1 LALGL
6 SSVCHTLTLHSLRLF
21 RYSIVSVDGT
31 MKPFRANFKDAW
43 SRLTWPD
50 LVSTAVAA
58 GGLMAAILGFNGGFF
73 SFLKY
78 LAVLAGVYLLFRLF
92 GWWRN
97 RLLWSLRNRLIVAYL
112 FIAVVPILLIVA
124 LVLIAGRVLYS
135 QLGAYLLHEDIQDR
149 IEMIADISEHI
160 AIADGTL
167 PRGITQ
173 DESERILA
181 AQSHAVH
188 DRELPGLSISFSD
201 DTILLKRLPP
211 SGKRAFA
218 GLLQQGDSLS
228 LTALRAIPGSRGERI
243 VMLRVPVTPEFL
255 NTVAPDLG
263 AIQLNL
269 MERYTGGSPQGVI
282 YPSGEEQYK
291 VAKPIVARNRVLQD
305 AMFWIDPPV
314 RVVSSL
320 DSFFVAPDG
329 SVELHRPVLAVFNA
343 RPSRLNARIFT
354 SLGELRDSYL
364 LLLILVGIVFLLIEA
379 AALATGIVLT
389 RRITRAV
396 ADLYRGTQY
405 VQAMDFSHRV
415 QIELRDQL
423 GELGESFN
431 KMTGSI
437 ANLVEEENKR
447 RRLENEI
454 SIAREVQ
461 NQLFPSTLPS
471 VPGVEIEAICK
482 AARSVSGDY
491 YDFIQL
497 SPTHIAIAIA
507 DISGKGISAALLM
520 ASLQAALRSQML
532 SEGSQRLSMAELVS
546 RLNKHLVRNTG
557 DDRFATFFIAIYDS
571 ATRTLRYTN
580 AGHLPAFLICNGNAE
595 QLDKGGMV
603 LGVVED
609 YLYEEGSLTVGS
621 GALLIG
627 YSDGLIEPENVY
639 GEEFGIRRLQEAA
652 VRLQGAAP
660 LMVAESLMA
669 AAEEWA
675 GTPEQADDMTVIV
688 ARLR

>member
-1 LALGL
+1 MTSFRSSLKEVWDRL
-6 SSVCHTLTLHSLRLF
+6 S
-21 RYSIVSVDGT
+21 
-31 MKPFRANFKDAW
+31 
-43 SRLTWPD
+43 WPD
-50 LVSTAVAA
+50 LASTAIAA
-58 GGLMAAILGFNGGFF
+58 VGLLTAIFGLGGGLF

-78 LAVLAGVYLLFRLF
+78 LAVLAGAYLLFRLI

-112 FIAVVPILLIVA
+112 FIAVVPILLIVT
-124 LVLIAGRVLYS
+124 LVLLAGRILYS
-135 QLGAYLLHEDIQDR
+135 QLGAYILHEDIQNRVD
-149 IEMIADISEHI
+149 MIADISEHI

-167 PRGITQ
+167 PRGVTQ

-181 AQSHAVH
+181 AQSHAIH
-188 DRELPGLSISFSD
+188 DRELLGLSISFAD
-201 DTILLKRLPP
+201 DTTLLRKITP
-211 SGKRAFA
+211 SNKTSYA

-228 LTALRAIPGSRGERI
+228 LTSLRAIPGSKGERI
-243 VMLRVPVTPEFL
+243 VMLRVPVTPDFL

-269 MERYTGGSPQGVI
+269 MERYTGGAPQAVI

-305 AMFWIDPPV
+305 AMFWIDPAV
-314 RVVSSL
+314 SVVSSL
-320 DSFFVAPDG
+320 DSVFVAHDG
-329 SVELHRPVLAVFNA
+329 KVELHQPVLAVFNA

-364 LLLILVGIVFLLIEA
+364 VLLILVGIVFLLIEA

-415 QIELRDQL
+415 QIEHRDQL
-423 GELGESFN
+423 GELAESFN
-431 KMTGSI
+431 QMTGSI
-437 ANLVEEENKR
+437 STLIEEQNKR
-447 RRLENEI
+447 QRLENEI

-461 NQLFPSTLPS
+461 NQLFPST
-471 VPGVEIEAICK
+471 
-482 AARSVSGDY
+482 
-491 YDFIQL
+491 F
-497 SPTHIAIAIA
+497 
-507 DISGKGISAALLM
+507 
-520 ASLQAALRSQML
+520 SLQAALRSQML
-532 SEGSQRLSMAELVS
+532 SEGSERLNMAELVS

-580 AGHLPAFLICNGNAE
+580 AGHLPAFLICNGNSE

-603 LGVVED
+603 LGVMED
-609 YLYEEGSLTVGS
+609 YVYEEGSLEVRPD
-621 GALLIG
+621 ALLIG

>member
-1 LALGL
+1 MT
-6 SSVCHTLTLHSLRLF
+6 S
-21 RYSIVSVDGT
+21 
-31 MKPFRANFKDAW
+31 FRANLKEVW

-58 GGLMAAILGFNGGFF
+58 VGLLAAVFDFNGGLF

-78 LAVLAGVYLLFRLF
+78 LAVLASFYLLFRF
-92 GWWRN
+92 IGWWRN

-112 FIAVVPILLIVA
+112 FIAAVPILSIVT
-124 LVLIAGRVLYS
+124 LVVLAARILYS
-135 QLGAYLLHEDIQDR
+135 QLGAYLLYEDIHQR
-149 IEMIADISEHI
+149 INMIADISEHI
-160 AIADGTL
+160 AIAHQTL
-167 PRGITQ
+167 PPSVTEA
-173 DESERILA
+173 ESERILA
-181 AQSHAVH
+181 SQSHAVH
-188 DRELPGLSISFSD
+188 DRELPGLSIRFSND
-201 DTILLKRLPP
+201 QTL
-211 SGKRAFA
+211 SGKVIPAGKRSFA
-218 GLLQQGDSLS
+218 GLLQEGDVLFLASL
-228 LTALRAIPGSRGERI
+228 RIIPDRKGER
-243 VMLRVPVTPEFL
+243 VVTLRVLVNPEFL
-255 NTVAPDLG
+255 STVAPDLG
-263 AIQLNL
+263 GIQLNL
-269 MERYTGGSPQGVI
+269 MERYTGGPQPAL
-282 YPSGEEQYK
+282 YRSGDAQYI
-291 VAKPIVARNRVLQD
+291 AALRIVASNRTIQN
-305 AMFWIDPPV
+305 AMFWIDSPV
-314 RVVSSL
+314 DVVTRL
-320 DSFFVAPDG
+320 DSVYVGGDG
-329 SVELHRPVLAVFNA
+329 SVELARPVFAASNA
-343 RPSRLNARIFT
+343 RPSRLNGRIFT
-354 SLGELRDSYL
+354 SLGELRDSYVIFFIL
-364 LLLILVGIVFLLIEA
+364 LGIVFVLVEA
-379 AALATGIVLT
+379 AASATGFVLA

-415 QIELRDQL
+415 QIEKRDQL

-431 KMTGSI
+431 RMTGSI
-437 ANLVEEENKR
+437 SQLIEEENKR
-447 RRLENEI
+447 RRLEDEI

-520 ASLQAALRSQML
+520 ASLQAALRSQL
-532 SEGSQRLSMAELVS
+532 LVEGSECLSMVELVS

-557 DDRFATFFIAIYDS
+557 DDRFATFFIGVYDS
-571 ATRTLRYTN
+571 AARTLRYTN
-580 AGHLPAFLICNGNAE
+580 AGHLPAFLICNGTSE
-595 QLDKGGMV
+595 RLDKGGMV

-609 YLYEEGSLTVGS
+609 YAYEEGSLTVGQDS
-621 GALLIG
+621 LLIG

-639 GEEFGIRRLQEAA
+639 GEEFGIRRLEEAA
-652 VRLQGAAP
+652 VRVQGAAP

>member
-1 LALGL
+1 VATAGLLA
-6 SSVCHTLTLHSLRLF
+6 SIFDLR
-21 RYSIVSVDGT
+21 
-31 MKPFRANFKDAW
+31 
-43 SRLTWPD
+43 
-50 LVSTAVAA
+50 
-58 GGLMAAILGFNGGFF
+58 GGLFN
-73 SFLKY
+73 FLKY
-78 LAVLAGVYLLFRLF
+78 LAVVASVYLLVRLI

-112 FIAVVPILLIVA
+112 FIAFVPILLIVA
-124 LVLIAGRVLYS
+124 LALLAGRILYS
-135 QLGAYLLHEDIQDR
+135 QMGAYLLHEDIHNR

-160 AIADGTL
+160 AIAHETL
-167 PRGITQ
+167 PASVTME
-173 DESERILA
+173 DSERILA

-188 DRELPGLSISFSD
+188 DRELPGLKISFSNE
-201 DTILLKRLPP
+201 TALLHKIASP
-211 SGKRAFA
+211 GKKSYA
-218 GLLQQGDSLS
+218 GLLQQGDELS
-228 LTALRAIPGSRGERI
+228 LTSLRVIPDRKGER
-243 VMLRVPVTPEFL
+243 VVTLRVPVTPDFL
-255 NTVAPDLG
+255 STVAPDLG

-269 MERYTGGSPQGVI
+269 MERYTGGAPQGVI
-282 YPSGEEQYK
+282 YPSGEERYR
-291 VAKPIVARNRVLQD
+291 VAKPIVAQNRVLQD

-314 RVVSSL
+314 SIVSSL
-320 DSFFVAPDG
+320 DSVFTARDG
-329 SVELHRPVLAVFNA
+329 RMELHRPVLAVFNA
-343 RPSRLNARIFT
+343 RPSRLTLRIFT

-364 LLLILVGIVFLLIEA
+364 LLLILVGIVFLFIEVA
-379 AALATGIVLT
+379 AFVTGFVLT

-396 ADLYRGTQY
+396 ADLYGATQY
-405 VQAMDFSHRV
+405 VQQGDFSHRV
-415 QIELRDQL
+415 QIEHNDQL
-423 GELGESFN
+423 GELAESFN
-431 KMTGSI
+431 KMTASVGELI
-437 ANLVEEENKR
+437 EVENKR

-520 ASLQAALRSQML
+520 ASLQAALRSQL
-532 SEGSQRLSMAELVS
+532 LVEGSERLSMVELVS

-557 DDRFATFFIAIYDS
+557 DDRFATFFIAVYDS

-580 AGHLPAFLICNGNAE
+580 AGHLPAFLICGGASH
-595 QLDKGGMV
+595 QLDVGGMV
-603 LGVVED
+603 LGVMED
-609 YLYEEGSLTVGS
+609 YIYEEGSLTVS
-621 GALLIG
+621 PDSLLIG

-639 GEEFGIRRLQEAA
+639 GEEFGIRRLREAA
-652 VRLQGAAP
+652 IHVQGATP
-660 LMVAESLMA
+660 IMVAESLMA